1 MEWINSIRSPNLT
14 IFFQYITWL
23 GYKDFLFL
31 FVPFCFWFFDRK
43 VFGTFTLFVFISALI
58 NTYFKDFFQDP
69 RPDVILNID
78 PWASPVDLS
87 YGFPSGHAQLAVVIW
102 GFLFLNTKNI
112 FLKILLI
119 FLILTIS
126 FSRIYLGVHDTSDV
140 IGGIIFGLIS
150 IFLLNVLLGDKGL
163 WIRNLSNLKHFLI
176 YLSCILLLY
185 LTWPDGE
192 DKIVSVA
199 LGSLVMGFFIGQ
211 IIDIK
216 YFNFESP
223 QNLAFKILS
232 TILALAG
239 LIQLNRSVDQ
249 ILEIINFN
257 HSIEAA
263 ASSLVIGLYISLI
276 APLILSF
283 LQLQTKKVNRIS

>member
-163 WIRNLSNLKHFLI
+163 WVRNLSNLKHFLI

-239 LIQLNRSVDQ
+239 FIQLNRSVDQ

-257 HSIEAA
+257 HSVEAA
-263 ASSLVIGLYISLI
+263 VSSLVIGLYISLM

>member
-1 MEWINSIRSPNLT
+1 MEWINSIRSPNLS
-14 IFFQYITWL
+14 IFFQYVTWL

-58 NTYFKDFFQDP
+58 NTYLKDFFQDP

-163 WIRNLSNLKHFLI
+163 WVRNLSNLKHFLI

-192 DKIVSVA
+192 DKIVSLA
-199 LGSLVMGFFIGQ
+199 IGSLVMGFFIGQ

-239 LIQLNRSVDQ
+239 FIQLNRSVDQ

>member
-126 FSRIYLGVHDTSDV
+126 FSRIYLGVHDISDV

-150 IFLLNVLLGDKGL
+150 IFLLNVLLGDKGS

-176 YLSCILLLY
+176 YLCCILLLY

-192 DKIVSVA
+192 NKIVSVA

-239 LIQLNRSVDQ
+239 FIQLNRSVDQ

-257 HSIEAA
+257 YSVEAA